1 MKNLHKLMVTL
12 FTAVIIL
19 SFNSYGQ
26 EDEYTPKES
35 VLKKAY
41 EVCPVSLNSNIQGIV
56 EASIYNVILLRK
68 YYPSANYSDI
78 IDKLNEIAEKN
89 IDPSIRFKAH
99 LASIYLNFY
108 DIIDI
113 RPKFDFDHEYIY
125 KQITGQLEN
134 NLVVYN

>member
-1 MKNLHKLMVTL
+1 
-12 FTAVIIL
+12 
-19 SFNSYGQ
+19 
-26 EDEYTPKES
+26 
-35 VLKKAY
+35 
-41 EVCPVSLNSNIQGIV
+41 
-56 EASIYNVILLRK
+56 VILLKK

>member
-41 EVCPVSLNSNIQGIV
+41 EVCPVSLNSDIQGIV
-56 EASIYNVILLRK
+56 EGG
-68 YYPSANYSDI
+68 

-134 NLVVYN
+134 NLVVNN